1 MFNVPPSP
9 YDLRFQIAGIPI
21 RVHPLF
27 WLGALVLGMRL
38 DSATLILWMI
48 VVFCSVLIH
57 ELGHAL
63 MMRYFGQSPHVV
75 LYLMGGYASP
85 RSEFYS
91 FASTPRLSH
100 GKQILV
106 LLAGPGA
113 GFALTA
119 LLLAGLHL
127 TGHEV
132 QLHLNFPFFWSFVTQ
147 PDREQLYLLIH
158 LLLIVNV
165 FWGVINLVPV
175 YPLDGGQIARE
186 LFLAFNP
193 WNGLQYSLY
202 LSVAA
207 GIGMLLVGLQFGQPF
222 LAILFGYFAFQ
233 SYQTLQ
239 QLGGGGGGFGG
250 RPW

>member
-1 MFNVPPSP
+1 YPSSYLRNPSSLNRSPYRLPPQHSSFRHLFAVFNVPPSP

-100 GKQILV
+100 GK
-106 LLAGPGA
+106 
-113 GFALTA
+113 
-119 LLLAGLHL
+119 
-127 TGHEV
+127 
-132 QLHLNFPFFWSFVTQ
+132 
-147 PDREQLYLLIH
+147 
-158 LLLIVNV
+158 
-165 FWGVINLVPV
+165 
-175 YPLDGGQIARE
+175 
-186 LFLAFNP
+186 
-193 WNGLQYSLY
+193 
-202 LSVAA
+202 
-207 GIGMLLVGLQFGQPF
+207 
-222 LAILFGYFAFQ
+222 
-233 SYQTLQ
+233 
-239 QLGGGGGGFGG
+239 
-250 RPW
+250 